1 MEHWLIQI
9 WVNQIPFPVNS
20 FKKYKI
26 KTNLKMCILIYFK
39 IQSDQPRITQ
49 NVLKSQ
55 IFDLFTKLLS
65 GHK

>member
-1 MEHWLIQI
+1 
-9 WVNQIPFPVNS
+9 
-20 FKKYKI
+20 
-26 KTNLKMCILIYFK
+26 MCILIYFK